1 MCLRSVLGLSAA
13 PAAAPVSFPMA
24 FPVVGFSGSRSC
36 RLAVSA
42 GLSVLPSVV
51 AGCPVLVGCAAG
63 LDSAIRYAVPSAQVF
78 AAASQQPAALAARSA
93 AMVSAVAGAGGVL
106 VVCPAAGQPCP
117 AGVRPGSAFSGGGS
131 GSWASCALAVQLGAA
146 VLVWSSALLPVWLVS
161 VGHSPA
167 PGWWFRPAAPAAP
180 SLFA

>member
-1 MCLRSVLGLSAA
+1 MLLSV
-13 PAAAPVSFPMA
+13 

-36 RLAVSA
+36 PAAVAAALSA
-42 GLSVLPSVV
+42 LPSLPV
-51 AGCPVLVGCAAG
+51 GGPVLVGCAPGVDAAVR
-63 LDSAIRYAVPSAQVF
+63 SAVPSAQVF
-78 AAASQQPAALAARSA
+78 AAASQRPAALAARSA
-93 AMVSAVAGAGGVL
+93 TMVSAVAGAGGVL

-146 VLVWSSALLPVWLVS
+146 VLVWSSAPLPVWLVS